1 MCKRETHNRG
11 HLLFLELP
19 SPDDLDT
26 LNARYCLAIVHVSA
40 EFLVAV
46 DCQAFLKSELEP
58 IPACDTVARPIVEV
72 LMPNDTLFVSPSS
85 VISLHAREERRNLTH
100 TVVISIAGR
109 NRIGKDAGGVEHIQT
124 LVLHGSHV
132 ERLHGCEYRQVLV
145 EQ

>member
-72 LMPNDTLFVSPSS
+72 LMPNDTLFVDKSKFSDL
-85 VISLHAREERRNLTH
+85 VARTRRT
-100 TVVISIAGR
+100 TKSYP
-109 NRIGKDAGGVEHIQT
+109 
-124 LVLHGSHV
+124 HGSN
-132 ERLHGCEYRQVLV
+132 
-145 EQ
+145 